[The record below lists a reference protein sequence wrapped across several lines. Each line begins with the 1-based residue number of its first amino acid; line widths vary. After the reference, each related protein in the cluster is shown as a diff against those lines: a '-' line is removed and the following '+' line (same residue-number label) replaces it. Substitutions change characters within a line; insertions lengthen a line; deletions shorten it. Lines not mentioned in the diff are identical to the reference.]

1 MRRLSVTTKDL
12 RRLLDVTDPAQGDE
26 PGGPLPWSLLS
37 GLMDLV
43 GCDAVTYE
51 SHDIGNSAV
60 RHHRRRRATRLVTPS
75 KLRRYEVPSGTCTG
89 VGCVTIGHA
98 RATTRPCVACS
109 PSPTG
114 PTGAQHRTE

>member
-60 RHHRRRRATRLVTPS
+60 RHHQATSSDPAGDTFETEAVHTKFL
-75 KLRRYEVPSGTCTG
+75 L
-89 VGCVTIGHA
+89 
-98 RATTRPCVACS
+98 
-109 PSPTG
+109 G
-114 PTGAQHRTE
+114 PVLGWVV